1 MKENSIKLEDIEILL
16 NQQLQDLYCL
26 EMVSKDVLPKFK
38 NASSDEALKT
48 TIDAQCITLNANL
61 KHILKLAE
69 EANIKLSNDTCSTLE
84 NIVLK
89 SESYLDKGPV
99 NDFGILSHIDR
110 INQYKTAVYNSAV
123 RFAKALNYKKFYKE
137 LENIKNYTYNMND
150 RLARLVDNKSDERL
164 IENL

>member
-1 MKENSIKLEDIEILL
+1 MKENSTKLKDIEILL

-26 EMVSKDVLPKFK
+26 EMVSKDVLPKLK

-48 TIDAQCITLNANL
+48 TIDAQYITLNANL
-61 KHILKLAE
+61 KHILELAE
-69 EANIKLSNDTCSTLE
+69 EANIQLSYNSCSTLE
-84 NIVLK
+84 SIVLR
-89 SESYLDKGPV
+89 SEAYLNQGPV

-123 RFAKALNYKKFYKE
+123 RFAKTLNYKKLHKE